1 MGIRSSWSRCP
12 ILFLKE
18 VQTMRKRLSRGK
30 DRRVFSQTADKT
42 KRVNVRP
49 VVTRGGFRL

>member
-1 MGIRSSWSRCP
+1 
-12 ILFLKE
+12 
-18 VQTMRKRLSRGK
+18 MRKRLYRRK
-30 DRRVFSQTADKT
+30 DRGVFSHTADRT